1 MQVTVSGHHVQVSD
15 RIKDYLNTRLQKVKR
30 HSSHITI
37 TKINIILSIDNGKHR
52 AEAIAQASGHQ
63 IVARENAVDFY
74 TAIDGL
80 VDKLDRQVI
89 RHKEKMN
96 NHRSHM

>member
-15 RIKDYLNTRLQKVKR
+15 RVKDYLDSRLRKVKR
-30 HSSHITI
+30 HSSHLKI
-37 TKINIILSIDNGKHR
+37 TKLSIILSIDNGKHR
-52 AEAIAQASGHQ
+52 AEAIAQMSGHQ
-63 IVARENAVDFY
+63 IAAREYAEDFL

-89 RHKEKMN
+89 RHKEKLN
-96 NHRSHM
+96 NHRSP